1 MTFGL
6 YLHYEAR
13 LTFPKI
19 LSLTQAGAKK
29 YNHHLDRYEPK
40 VLMGHRYLHI
50 FNQGAQSMHR
60 TRF

>member
-40 VLMGHRYLHI
+40 VLMGHRYRKGVSI
-50 FNQGAQSMHR
+50 NVQRAAQPI
-60 TRF
+60 